1 MSVWAWL
8 GAVSLDRENIGALP
22 LMGKAAVGLLLALLV
37 LAVGYGVFLAAPLV
51 QLDQRRAEEVA
62 LKQRFAAKALQGA
75 NLERYQEQL
84 QVMATDF
91 AVLVG
96 QLPSDSEI
104 PGVLEDITRAGLGN
118 GLVFEAFKVQPE
130 APRPFYL
137 ELPILITLSGAYHDL
152 AAFVSRV
159 ASLPR
164 IITLHDFEIEPLE
177 PGDGSRLR
185 MSIQARTYRYSDRGE
200 SS

>member
-8 GAVSLDRENIGALP
+8 GAVSLDRENIGELP

-62 LKQRFAAKALQGA
+62 LKQQFAAKALQGA

-104 PGVLEDITRAGLGN
+104 PGVLEDITRVGLGN

-130 APRPFYL
+130 VPRPFYL
-137 ELPILITLSGAYHDL
+137 ELPIRITLSGAYHDL
-152 AAFVSRV
+152 AAFVSGV